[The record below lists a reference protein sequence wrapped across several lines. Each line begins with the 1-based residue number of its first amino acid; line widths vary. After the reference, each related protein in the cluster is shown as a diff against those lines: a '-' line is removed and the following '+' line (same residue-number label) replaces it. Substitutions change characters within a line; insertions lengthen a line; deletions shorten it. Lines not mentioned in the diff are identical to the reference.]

1 MQKPGKAS
9 AGATGADMDKT
20 RSPRNLA
27 KMLAYVLGRRPD
39 EFGLIPD
46 ADGFVKIKDLLKAL
60 HEEAGWGYV
69 NESHLRQ
76 MLITIPEP
84 AFEIDAHRIR
94 ARLREDLPPDPEATR
109 PPKLLY
115 TSIRRRAYPSVHAN
129 GIHPSSHPRVVL
141 SVQREWAERLGRRI
155 DPQPVILTVNV
166 RTAEERGVALTRFG
180 TGLFLAEHIP
190 AGCFSGPAL
199 PAESP
204 EKTRKPARADRLAD
218 RPATPGSFALDV
230 DKAAGPQVAE
240 SLKRTTR
247 KGRKIDPKRLKR
259 EQWNREKPPWK
270 KN

>member
-60 HEEAGWGYV
+60 HEETGWGYV

-76 MLITIPEP
+76 VLITVPAP
-84 AFEIDAHRIR
+84 AFECDAHRIR
-94 ARLREDLPPDPEATR
+94 ARLREDLPPDPEAERT
-109 PPKLLY
+109 PKLLY
-115 TSIRRRAYPSVHAN
+115 TSIRRRAYPSVHAS
-129 GIHPSSHPRVVL
+129 GIHPSSHPRVIL
-141 SVQREWAERLGRRI
+141 AAQREWAERLGRRI
-155 DPQPVILTVNV
+155 DPEPVILTVNV
-166 RTAEERGVALTRFG
+166 RTAEERGVAFARFG
-180 TGLFLAEHIP
+180 TGLFLAEEIP

-199 PAESP
+199 PADSP
-204 EKTRKPARADRLAD
+204 EKTRKPARTD
-218 RPATPGSFALDV
+218 RPAGQPTTPGSFALDR
-230 DKAAGPQVAE
+230 DKAAGSQVPE
-240 SLKRTTR
+240 SVKRRTR
-247 KGRKIDPKRLKR
+247 NGRKIDPKRRKR
-259 EQWNREKPPWK
+259 DHWSREAPPWK